1 MKQPPLPPLSP
12 DGTYRLTSITQGKK
26 DQNRVNI
33 CLNGRFAFTL
43 DIAQLVD
50 FKLKVGSILT
60 PEEYDYYKQASNFGK
75 LYQATLN
82 WLMLRP
88 RSVKEARDYLFRK
101 KIQHKDYHITDDD
114 INLVI
119 DKLSAKN
126 YLNDANFAEYFVEN
140 RSQSKGIS
148 SLKLRL
154 ELMKKGI
161 AQDLIEEAMKSAPRD
176 DSEEIAK
183 IIFKKHR
190 LKTYQDRTKL
200 IQYLVRQG
208 FDYELAKTAVADF
221 DSEMDSQNSE
231 QTPPSP
237 PLF

>member
-1 MKQPPLPPLSP
+1 MKKSPTPIPSP
-12 DGTYRLTSITQGKK
+12 DGTYRLTSISQGKK

-60 PEEYDYYKQASNFGK
+60 EEEYIYYKHASNFGK

-82 WLMLRP
+82 WLIMRP
-88 RSVKEARDYLFRK
+88 RSIKETRDYLFRK
-101 KIQHKDYHITDDD
+101 KIQNKNYHITDDD

-126 YLNDANFAEYFVEN
+126 YLNDANFAVYYVEN
-140 RSQSKGIS
+140 RSQTKGIS
-148 SLKLRL
+148 RMKLRL

-161 AQDLIEEAMKSAPRD
+161 NSEQIDDALKLAPRD
-176 DSEEIAK
+176 DTEEISK
-183 IIFKKHR
+183 IILKKQH

-221 DSEMDSQNSE
+221 DSEMDSQNSA
-231 QTPPSP
+231 QTLSPPS
-237 PLF
+237 F

>member
-1 MKQPPLPPLSP
+1 MKSSRVPKPSA

-43 DIAQLVD
+43 DIVQLVD
-50 FKLKVGSILT
+50 FKLKVGSILSE
-60 PEEYDYYKQASNFGK
+60 EEYEYYKQASNFGK

-82 WLMLRP
+82 WLIMRP
-88 RSVKEARDYLFRK
+88 RSVKETRDYLFRK
-101 KIQHKDYHITDDD
+101 KIQKKEYNISDDD
-114 INLVI
+114 INLII
-119 DKLSAKN
+119 DKLLAKN
-126 YLNDANFAEYFVEN
+126 YLNDVSYAEYFCEN
-140 RSQSKGIS
+140 RLQNKGVS
-148 SLKLRL
+148 RRRLRL

-161 AQDLIEEAMKSAPRD
+161 ENSLIDEALAKVPRD

-183 IIFKKHR
+183 IIAKKRR
-190 LKTYQDRTKL
+190 LKTYQDDQKL

-221 DSEMDSQNSE
+221 DYEMDLQNSA
-231 QTPPSP
+231 QTPHVP
-237 PLF
+237 PLS